1 MSIHDHEEQRVTSMQ
16 EYVYSSIEELSD
28 ELFSSAI
35 LLYEHAYSKDSM
47 TNGFLPMLYLVNSM
61 YEFTIKERN
70 FNKENFT
77 IYDFLDYLKDS
88 FKNIKELE
96 KQETHE

>member
-1 MSIHDHEEQRVTSMQ
+1 MNIHNHEEQKVTSMQ
-16 EYVYSSIEELSD
+16 EHIYSSIEELSD
-28 ELFSSAI
+28 KLFSSAI

-61 YEFTIKERN
+61 YEFTINEGN

-88 FKNIKELE
+88 FKNIKKLE
-96 KQETHE
+96 KQEKYE

>member
-1 MSIHDHEEQRVTSMQ
+1 MNFHDHEEQRVTSTQ
-16 EYVYSSIEELSD
+16 EHIYSSIEELSD

-35 LLYEHAYSKDSM
+35 LLYERAYSKDSM
-47 TNGFLPMLYLVNSM
+47 TDGFLPMLYLVNSM
-61 YEFTIKERN
+61 YEFTINEKG